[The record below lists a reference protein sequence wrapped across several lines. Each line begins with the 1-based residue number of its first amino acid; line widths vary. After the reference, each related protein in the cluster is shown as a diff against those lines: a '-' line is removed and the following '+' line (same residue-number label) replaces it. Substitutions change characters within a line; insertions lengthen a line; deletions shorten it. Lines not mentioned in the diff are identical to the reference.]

1 LTSAQSEA
9 ESSAA
14 SCSVAHAAVSHLD
27 AEIKSNDSI
36 PEKTIILKRPSA
48 SLKRPAAAET
58 KPNAKAKTKTVG
70 KTMKKPAAADCDNPM
85 KKPAAANRD
94 NPIDIGH
101 VVAASPA
108 AEVTDAH
115 DNDKAKTE
123 DKDDDNDV
131 ADNTPTNL
139 SEHAGVSVPGTV
151 KGCSKCR
158 WSMNGCAKCR
168 T

>member
-1 LTSAQSEA
+1 MTSGRGPTDFWPRQLKRLTSAQSEA

-36 PEKTIILKRPSA
+36 PENMIILKRPSA

-85 KKPAAANRD
+85 KKPAAAD
-94 NPIDIGH
+94 P
-101 VVAASPA
+101 ASPA

-139 SEHAGVSVPGTV
+139 SPGTAIH
-151 KGCSKCR
+151 
-158 WSMNGCAKCR
+158 MPAAL
-168 T
+168 